1 MRVTV
6 RYYGIIGD
14 MAGQKEE
21 HVELPERATVGD
33 LLAQLA
39 VANPR
44 FAPLARQVRAVVNG
58 QGATRDNSLTDGD
71 EIALLRAISGGAR

>member
-14 MAGQKEE
+14 MAGRKEE
-21 HVELPERATVGD
+21 SVELPDRATVGD
-33 LLAQLA
+33 LLARLA

-44 FAPLARQVRAVVNG
+44 FEALAKQVRAVVNG
-58 QGATRDNSLTDGD
+58 QGATRESDLTDGD
-71 EIALLRAISGGAR
+71 EIALLRAIGGGAR